1 MKEKREKYQSSS
13 IYDDEGICLKKDLCR
28 YKHNCFFTKHIRKH
42 DKNKFCLFHTI
53 IISLPLS
60 GAALLTI
67 LHPSN
72 HDTPTLLNASL
83 PIYLPPTPLPS
94 SLTLSFSYT
103 LFSFSYT
110 LKICNFF
117 ANAILTQSG
126 CALLH
131 CKLFTSASA
140 LYANIGSSTLR
151 RDICVKSH
159 INA

>member
-1 MKEKREKYQSSS
+1 MKGKREVVV
-13 IYDDEGICLKKDLCR
+13 DDILRRGLQTKLKKFCVTSITIYFLQ
-28 YKHNCFFTKHIRKH
+28 NTLENMTT
-42 DKNKFCLFHTI
+42 NKFSLFPYNHHTL
-53 IISLPLS
+53 SVPLSS
-60 GAALLTI
+60 GAALFNPTS
-67 LHPSN
+67 SN

-83 PIYLPPTPLPS
+83 PIYLPPSPFLSHT
-94 SLTLSFSYT
+94 LTL
-103 LFSFSYT
+103 LSFSYT

-159 INA
+159 ISA